1 MKVSVKTGAICAAIW
16 ILAKLTMFYAGMNDS
31 LVPGIMLNTF
41 LMLAAIAI
49 GLYLTKVK
57 QDDSNT
63 LTDIKDAMSAS
74 LPYTVILSAFMYMYY
89 DGIDTEFLEH
99 RNSERMTAI
108 EKSIEGEQWD
118 IFRKENPNFET
129 MSREEYL
136 TQQQEN
142 TDLFLSP
149 KSVALM
155 NLLGGL
161 VLGTFYS
168 IFVAI
173 IYRRVVFR

>member
-1 MKVSVKTGAICAAIW
+1 MKVTVKTGAICAGIW
-16 ILAKLTMFYAGMNDS
+16 ILAKLVMYYSGMVDS

-41 LMLAAIAI
+41 LMLAAIGI
-49 GLYLTKVK
+49 GLYLTKIK
-57 QDDSNT
+57 ENDSNT

-74 LPYTVILSAFMYMYY
+74 LPYTIILSAFMYMYY
-89 DGIDTEFLEH
+89 DGIDSEFLEH
-99 RNSERMTAI
+99 RNSERMAAI
-108 EKSIEGEQWD
+108 EKSVEGEQWD
-118 IFRKENPNFET
+118 TFRKENPNFET
-129 MSREEYL
+129 MTREEYIQ
-136 TQQQEN
+136 QQQEN

-168 IFVAI
+168 IFVAV